1 MQAIVDGSGLRK
13 SYGDDKLR
21 VIFMHQGRVNE
32 MRPPVALFGDPQS
45 PELKQFLSSQRD

>member
-32 MRPPVALFGDPQS
+32 MGTPAALFGDPQT